1 MFVNKAW
8 KKNMNACIKNQYNY
22 LCFDLDT
29 SQLAAG

>member
-1 MFVNKAW
+1 L
-8 KKNMNACIKNQYNY
+8 KKNMSVCMQKQSNY